1 MTGYGQEDSIWQ
13 EGLKEQLNGLIAG
26 WDTEELIE
34 LMGECEFVLSGN
46 DARIRKLDVRGLKRL
61 WLIITGIQ
69 RKNTTAILKNM
80 HEIQK
85 LSFEIQKLIIK
96 RISGIQDVMITLNH
110 KFNEQTIWTQDIIL
124 SLCGKIKYCQDSQQ
138 ELKAVTDL
146 LMWKESV
153 CSKKTY
159 NGRKYMEVSDGI
171 KILQIVSD
179 LY

>member
-69 RKNTTAILKNM
+69 RKNTTAILKNARNP
-80 HEIQK
+80 EAFI
-85 LSFEIQKLIIK
+85 
-96 RISGIQDVMITLNH
+96 
-110 KFNEQTIWTQDIIL
+110 
-124 SLCGKIKYCQDSQQ
+124 
-138 ELKAVTDL
+138 
-146 LMWKESV
+146 
-153 CSKKTY
+153 
-159 NGRKYMEVSDGI
+159 
-171 KILQIVSD
+171 
-179 LY
+179 